1 MGLQHSLN
9 SGTDEK
15 SNRDSTGSEQEL
27 ERDAR
32 TFSLLRKEPRV
43 TVSAIG
49 NGARQTGRN
58 AHQNSL
64 VRLKNRNADR
74 ATKSQASGS
83 LEMQIR
89 EGENM
94 KPGRFWGRPKTMAL
108 AMIILV
114 GAAGFGVARASQAL
128 FSGNTH
134 ASMKLADPSEGPSK
148 TGFAPIVKAVLPD
161 VVNISTSKVV
171 RGQAQV
177 EQLPEGMYND
187 PFFRQFFGPD
197 GQGFNN
203 RQRNQAPRSQREES
217 LGSGVIVSPDGYI
230 LTNNHVIEGA
240 TDVKVTLSNK
250 KQLQAKVIGADPKT
264 DVAVL
269 KIEGS
274 DYPAITIGDSSKVQ
288 VGDYALAVGDPFGV
302 GQTVTMGIVS
312 AMNRGNLGIEDYE
325 DFIQT
330 DAPINPGNSGGALVN
345 DRGELIG
352 INTAIIS
359 HGSGGNQGIGFAVP
373 VNLARQ
379 VMDQIMDHGKVTRA
393 YLGIVVQD
401 VTPAI
406 AKAMGQND
414 LHGALV
420 GDVKASS
427 PAGKAGLERGDIILE
442 INGKP
447 VSDSRELRMN
457 ISMMKPDADVKLKIM
472 RDGKEKDMTV
482 KLGELPNPQEQ
493 AKAEDGTSKDA
504 LEGVTLENLDAES
517 AKELGLSP
525 NTKGVVVTDI
535 SPSSPEAES
544 GLRRGDVIQEVN
556 HQPVKNVSEL
566 NEAIHKAGK
575 NPLLLVNRQG
585 NTLFIAA

>member
-1 MGLQHSLN
+1 MNLQRFGGRSKIL
-9 SGTDEK
+9 
-15 SNRDSTGSEQEL
+15 
-27 ERDAR
+27 A
-32 TFSLLRKEPRV
+32 
-43 TVSAIG
+43 
-49 NGARQTGRN
+49 GA
-58 AHQNSL
+58 
-64 VRLKNRNADR
+64 
-74 ATKSQASGS
+74 
-83 LEMQIR
+83 
-89 EGENM
+89 
-94 KPGRFWGRPKTMAL
+94 
-108 AMIILV
+108 IILLL
-114 GAAGFGVARASQAL
+114 GMAGWGVARASQK
-128 FSGNTH
+128 FFTPGVH
-134 ASMKLADPSEGPSK
+134 ISMKLADPAEGPSR
-148 TGFAPIVKAVLPD
+148 TGFAPVIKTVLPD

-171 RGQAQV
+171 KASDHPDMQD
-177 EQLPEGMYND
+177 GMPD
-187 PFFRQFFGPD
+187 GMPPFFQQFFGQQFGP
-197 GQGFNN
+197 NSEN
-203 RQRNQAPRSQREES
+203 RSPRERDQREDS

-240 TDVKVTLSNK
+240 TDVRVTLADK
-250 KQLQAKVIGADPKT
+250 RQLKAKVVGADPKT
-264 DVAVL
+264 DIAVL

-274 DYPAITIGDSSKVQ
+274 GYPAITIGDSSKVQ

-352 INTAIIS
+352 INTAILS

-406 AKAMGQND
+406 AKAMGQNE
-414 LHGALV
+414 LRGALV

-427 PAGKAGLERGDIILE
+427 PAGTAALQRGDIILE
-442 INGKP
+442 INGKQ

-457 ISMMKPDADVKLKIM
+457 ISMMKPDADVKLKIL
-472 RDGKEKDMTV
+472 RDGKESDRTV
-482 KLGELPNPQEQ
+482 TLGELATSEVQ
-493 AKAEDGTSKDA
+493 AKGEEGTSKDA
-504 LEGVTLENLDAES
+504 LEGVTLENLDADA
-517 AKELGLSP
+517 AKQLGLSP
-525 NTKGVVVTDI
+525 ATKGVVVTDI
-535 SPSSPEAES
+535 SPSSPEADS

-556 HQPVKNVSEL
+556 HQPVRNLSEL
-566 NEAIHKAGK
+566 NEAIRKSGK

-585 NTLFIAA
+585 STLFIAA